1 MRLRNNQPAINAEWE
16 KVLRQEQQFI
26 EKRLEKKSSLL
37 NQKLE
42 EKVPEK
48 LGETLERAFEKAF
61 TLVFNKGTSI
71 IEKTYKREELEKTY
85 KVQQFE
91 ADLRRNK
98 KSLNAMK
105 KKATQTGLGNLMLS
119 GVSGVG
125 MGALGIGLPDIP
137 IFIGILL
144 KNVYEIALHYGFN
157 YDTEEEKYLILLIIQ
172 GANSYGEDLKQINKE
187 INHYCQCGQFS
198 AACQMQERIKKA
210 AKTLSGELLYMKFL
224 QGIPIVG
231 AVGGAYDVVYL
242 QRVNE
247 YAKLKYHY
255 RYLLNQKANM
265 K

>member
-1 MRLRNNQPAINAEWE
+1 MRLKNNQPAINTEWE
-16 KVLRQEQQFI
+16 KILREEQRFI
-26 EKRLEKKSSLL
+26 EKRQEKKCSLL

-48 LGETLERAFEKAF
+48 LGETLEAAFEKAF
-61 TLVFNKGTSI
+61 ALVFNKGTSI
-71 IEKTYKREELEKTY
+71 IEKTYKRDELEKTY

-91 ADLRRNK
+91 AELRKSK

-105 KKATQTGLGNLMLS
+105 KKATQTGALNLMLS

-137 IFIGILL
+137 IFIGMLL

-157 YDTEEEKYLILLIIQ
+157 YDTEEEKYFILLIIQ
-172 GANSYGEDLKQINKE
+172 GANSYGEDLNEINKE
-187 INHYCQCGQFS
+187 INHYCQCEQLS
-198 AACQMQERIKKA
+198 HKCKMSERIKKA
-210 AKTLSGELLYMKFL
+210 SKTLSSELIYMKFL

-255 RYLLNQKANM
+255 RYLFNQRKNM